1 VVSNGLLENEKDAQH
16 YCCVQTVDEI
26 VNKSLSTAIEWIRYR
41 AHPRMHGAGKVSA
54 FVSQVSACCPG
65 CNGDLVELP
74 HGSYSI
80 LECARGCGWW
90 DEKRAAADFESDSDG
105 DTNNGGN
112 RLDAALKWA
121 IVRWAESHAPR
132 CDICGELE
140 QHKTK
145 LGGRKALAF
154 DHCHKTN
161 RQRGRL
167 CSRCNTGLGFF
178 RDDPKLLL
186 NAMEYLRRHRQ

>member
-1 VVSNGLLENEKDAQH
+1 MSDLVSRSD
-16 YCCVQTVDEI
+16 D
-26 VNKSLSTAIEWIRYR
+26 
-41 AHPRMHGAGKVSA
+41 
-54 FVSQVSACCPG
+54 CCPD
-65 CNGDLVELP
+65 CKGDLVELA
-74 HGSYSI
+74 HGTYSI

-90 DEKRAAADFESDSDG
+90 DEAHPASFNGDADSS
-105 DTNNGGN
+105 GN
-112 RLDAALKWA
+112 RLGAAIKWA
-121 IVRWAESHAPR
+121 TVRWAASGALR

-140 QHKTK
+140 THKTK

-178 RDDPKLLL
+178 RDDPGLLL
-186 NAMEYLRRHRQ
+186 SAMEYLRRHRV

>member
-1 VVSNGLLENEKDAQH
+1 MND
-16 YCCVQTVDEI
+16 
-26 VNKSLSTAIEWIRYR
+26 
-41 AHPRMHGAGKVSA
+41 
-54 FVSQVSACCPG
+54 FVSQSEVCCPG
-65 CNGDLVELP
+65 CNGDLIELP
-74 HGSYSI
+74 HGLYSI
-80 LECARGCGWW
+80 SECARGCGWW
-90 DEKRAAADFESDSDG
+90 DEKRPLEKLDSDSDG
-105 DTNNGGN
+105 DEN
-112 RLDAALKWA
+112 RLGAALKWA
-121 IVRWAESHAPR
+121 IARWTESRSPR

-140 QHKTK
+140 SHKTK

-178 RDDPKLLL
+178 RDDPGLLL